1 MPDVRVVKV
10 DPLNPDRELIQLAA
24 GLIRRG
30 GLVAFPTETV
40 YGLGA
45 NALSDEAARR
55 IFEAK
60 GRPPDNPLIVHVAS
74 LDQALEIA
82 EIPDRFIDRLR
93 TMWPGPITVVVKS
106 RRIVS
111 RVVTAGLDTIAVRIP
126 AHPIALGLIEASSV
140 PVAAPSANRS
150 GKPSPTRAEHVVED
164 LDGLVDLVLDG
175 GETFLGVESTVVD
188 LTRDPPMLLRP
199 GPIGVEELARV
210 FGEVVVPESAR
221 GLASVE
227 KPLSPGLKYRHY
239 APDTPLVLLH
249 DPRLALLVADLGL
262 HAVVICGLGRCP
274 VSGSG
279 AVEVLD
285 LGSTEYEVARNLF
298 NALRAIDKM
307 GVDVA
312 LAVALEERG
321 ILLAVM
327 NRLRKAARGLE
338 ARSCSELL
346 NALRSYG
353 LIPRS
358 FQIPEGWGC
367 RN

>member
-1 MPDVRVVKV
+1 MRGVRVVKV
-10 DPLNPDRELIQLAA
+10 DPLNPDKGLIQLAA
-24 GLIRRG
+24 ELIRRG

-82 EIPDRFIDRLR
+82 EIPDRFINGLR
-93 TMWPGPITVVVKS
+93 TMWPGPITVVVKG
-106 RRIVS
+106 RRVVS
-111 RVVTAGLDTIAVRIP
+111 RVVTAGLDTVAVRIP
-126 AHPIALGLIEASSV
+126 AHPIALGLIEASGV

-150 GKPSPTRAEHVVED
+150 GKPSPTCAEHVVED

-210 FGEVVVPESAR
+210 FGEVIVPESAR

-227 KPLSPGLKYRHY
+227 RPLSPGLKYRHY

-262 HAVVICGLGRCP
+262 RAVVICGLGRCP
-274 VSGSG
+274 VSG

-298 NALRAIDKM
+298 NALRTIDKM

-338 ARSCSELL
+338 VRNCSELL